1 MEKVSVIVP
10 VYNGEKSI
18 ERCAGSILNQDYP
31 ELELILVD
39 DGSRD
44 RSWEIIQAIA
54 AADHRVKAI
63 HQENG
68 GVSSARNRA
77 LAEASGTYVQFA
89 DVDDWLP
96 MDATKMLVREMEAQ
110 SAELVVGD
118 FYRVVDGNVSEK
130 GSIEM
135 GGALTLQQYANAM
148 MLSPADLYYGVLWN
162 KLYRRDIIEQYSIRM
177 DENISY
183 SEDMIFNLEYLLHVK
198 SVAILKAPVYYYQYT
213 KGSLVDQ
220 SLNLSSTIKMKKSV
234 IGYYNEFFRKTFDA
248 PSYQERLP
256 VIYGYLLA
264 VSHDSL
270 ALPFTPGTRKLNAG
284 IDLSALSGECGAA
297 FPMRSA
303 ILEARLLGRYLETL
317 ARKHGMDE
325 ARIKLLYFMEKMKEP
340 CSVESLC
347 LLTGMGKPAVIVA
360 MARLLADGLV
370 RRESPL
376 GGKERFSFYAPELT
390 KELQQLDQDVD
401 TVCFAGF
408 TDEEIRQYH
417 KLEER
422 IGNHILHHLQAEK
435 ATESS
440 HLQAEKATESS
451 VPV

>member
-234 IGYYNEFFRKTFDA
+234 IGYYNEFFRKTFD
-248 PSYQERLP
+248 
-256 VIYGYLLA
+256 
-264 VSHDSL
+264 
-270 ALPFTPGTRKLNAG
+270 FTPGTRKLNAG

-370 RRESPL
+370 RCESPL

-440 HLQAEKATESS
+440 

>member
-44 RSWEIIQAIA
+44 HSWEIMQALA

-77 LAEASGTYVQFA
+77 LAEARGTYVQFA

-110 SAELVVGD
+110 SSELAVGD

-130 GSIEM
+130 GSIET
-135 GGALTLQQYANAM
+135 GGALTLQQYADAM

-162 KLYRRDIIEQYSIRM
+162 KLYQRDIIEQYSIRM

-248 PSYQERLP
+248 SSYQERLP

-284 IDLSALSGECGAA
+284 ADLSALSGECGAA

-317 ARKHGMDE
+317 GRKHGMDE
-325 ARIKLLYFMEKMKEP
+325 ARIKLLYYMEKRREP
-340 CSVESLC
+340 CSIESLC
-347 LLTGMGKPAVIVA
+347 LLTGMRKPAVIAA

-376 GGKERFSFYAPELT
+376 GGKERFSFQAPELT

-401 TVCFAGF
+401 AVCFAGF
-408 TDEEIRQYH
+408 TEEEIRQYR
-417 KLEER
+417 KLEEH
-422 IGNHILHHLQAEK
+422 IGNHILHHLQAETAK
-435 ATESS
+435 ES
-440 HLQAEKATESS
+440 
-451 VPV
+451 

>member
-297 FPMRSA
+297 IPMRSA
-303 ILEARLLGRYLETL
+303 VLEARLLGRYLETL

-401 TVCFAGF
+401 TVCFSGF

-440 HLQAEKATESS
+440 

>member
-18 ERCAGSILNQDYP
+18 ERCARSILNQDYP

-284 IDLSALSGECGAA
+284 IDLLALSGECGAA
-297 FPMRSA
+297 IPMRSA
-303 ILEARLLGRYLETL
+303 ILEARLFGRYLETL

-440 HLQAEKATESS
+440 

>member
-297 FPMRSA
+297 IPMRSA

-360 MARLLADGLV
+360 MARLLADGLG

-376 GGKERFSFYAPELT
+376 GGKERFSFYAPELS

-417 KLEER
+417 ILEER

-440 HLQAEKATESS
+440 

>member
-1 MEKVSVIVP
+1 MEKVSLIVP

-198 SVAILKAPVYYYQYT
+198 SVAILKAPVYYYRYT

-370 RRESPL
+370 RCESPL

-440 HLQAEKATESS
+440 

>member
-1 MEKVSVIVP
+1 MEKVSLIVP

-77 LAEASGTYVQFA
+77 LAEASGAYVQFA

-234 IGYYNEFFRKTFDA
+234 IGYYNEFFRKTFDT

-297 FPMRSA
+297 IPMRSA
-303 ILEARLLGRYLETL
+303 VLEARLLGRYLETL

-370 RRESPL
+370 RCESPL
-376 GGKERFSFYAPELT
+376 GGKERFSFYAPELS

-440 HLQAEKATESS
+440 

>member
-1 MEKVSVIVP
+1 MEKVSLIVP

-77 LAEASGTYVQFA
+77 LAEASGAYVQFA

-234 IGYYNEFFRKTFDA
+234 IGYYNEFFRKTFDT

-370 RRESPL
+370 RCESPL

-440 HLQAEKATESS
+440 

>member
-1 MEKVSVIVP
+1 MEKVSLIVP

-77 LAEASGTYVQFA
+77 LAEASGAYVQFA

-198 SVAILKAPVYYYQYT
+198 SVAILKAPVYYYRYT

-234 IGYYNEFFRKTFDA
+234 IGYYNEFFRKTFDT

-284 IDLSALSGECGAA
+284 IDLSALSGECVEA

-370 RRESPL
+370 RCESPL

-401 TVCFAGF
+401 SVCFAGF
-408 TDEEIRQYH
+408 TDKEIRQYH

-440 HLQAEKATESS
+440 

>member
-10 VYNGEKSI
+10 VYNGEKCI
-18 ERCAGSILNQDYP
+18 KRCADSILNQDYP

-44 RSWEIIQAIA
+44 RSWEIMQAIA

-96 MDATKMLVREMEAQ
+96 LDATKLLAREMEAQ

-130 GSIEM
+130 GSIEVS
-135 GGALTLQQYANAM
+135 GTLSLQQYANEM
-148 MLSPADLYYGVLWN
+148 MLAPADLYFGALWN
-162 KLYRRDIIEQYSIRM
+162 KLYRRDIIERYGIRM

-213 KGSLVDQ
+213 RGSLVDQ

-234 IGYYNEFFRKTFDA
+234 IGYYNEFFKKTFDA
-248 PSYQERLP
+248 PAYQERLP

-270 ALPFTPGTRKLNAG
+270 ALPFIPGTRKLNEGEA
-284 IDLSALSGECGAA
+284 LSALSGERGTG

-303 ILEARLLGRYLETL
+303 ILEARLLERYMETL
-317 ARKHGMDE
+317 GRKHGMDD
-325 ARIKLLYFMEKMKEP
+325 ARIKLLYCMEKLREP

-347 LLTGMGKPAVIVA
+347 LLTGMGKPAVIAGV
-360 MARLLADGLV
+360 ARLLADGLV
-370 RRESPL
+370 RRESL
-376 GGKERFSFYAPELT
+376 LDGKERFSFHAAEFT
-390 KELQQLDQDVD
+390 EELQQLDRDLD
-401 TVCFAGF
+401 AVCFAEF
-408 TDEEIRQYH
+408 TEEEIRQYSDM
-417 KLEER
+417 EER
-422 IGNHILHHLQAEK
+422 ISNSILRRLRAE
-435 ATESS
+435 TVDGS
-440 HLQAEKATESS
+440 
-451 VPV
+451 

>member
-1 MEKVSVIVP
+1 MEKVSLIVP

-297 FPMRSA
+297 IPMRSA
-303 ILEARLLGRYLETL
+303 VLEARLLGRYLETL

-370 RRESPL
+370 RCESPL

-440 HLQAEKATESS
+440 

>member
-10 VYNGEKSI
+10 VYNGEKNI
-18 ERCAGSILNQDYP
+18 KRCADSVLNQDYP
-31 ELELILVD
+31 ELELILID

-44 RSWEIIQAIA
+44 RSWEIIQTVA
-54 AADHRVKAI
+54 ANDSRVKAI

-77 LAEASGTYVQFA
+77 LAEASGTYVQFV

-96 MDATKMLVREMEAQ
+96 MDATKLLVREMETR
-110 SAELVVGD
+110 SSELVVGD

-130 GSIEM
+130 GSIET
-135 GGALTLQQYANAM
+135 GGTLTLRQYADKM
-148 MLSPADLYYGVLWN
+148 MLAPADLYYGVLWN
-162 KLYRRDIIEQYSIRM
+162 KLYQRDIIERYDIRM

-213 KGSLVDQ
+213 KGSLVDH

-234 IGYYNEFFRKTFDA
+234 IGYYNEFFKKSFDA
-248 PSYQERLP
+248 PAYQERLP

-270 ALPFTPGTRKLNAG
+270 ALPFTPGTRKLHAG
-284 IDLSALSGECGAA
+284 ADLFALSEENFTAL
-297 FPMRSA
+297 PMRSA
-303 ILEARLLGRYLETL
+303 ILETRLIGRYLETL
-317 ARKHGMDE
+317 GRKHGMDE
-325 ARIKLLYFMEKMKEP
+325 ARIRLLYCMEKMQEP

-370 RRESPL
+370 RRESSL
-376 GGKERFSFYAPELT
+376 GSKELFSFQAPELT
-390 KELQQLDQDVD
+390 EELKQLDMDVD
-401 TVCFAGF
+401 AVCFSEF
-408 TDEEIRQYH
+408 TEKEIQQYRI
-417 KLEER
+417 LEER
-422 IGNHILHHLQAEK
+422 IGNCILQHLKAESAK
-435 ATESS
+435 E
-440 HLQAEKATESS
+440 
-451 VPV
+451 

>member
-77 LAEASGTYVQFA
+77 LAEASGAYVQFA

-297 FPMRSA
+297 IPMRSA
-303 ILEARLLGRYLETL
+303 VLEARLLGRYLETL

-440 HLQAEKATESS
+440 

>member
-1 MEKVSVIVP
+1 MEKVSLIVP

-234 IGYYNEFFRKTFDA
+234 IGYYNEFFRKTFDT

-297 FPMRSA
+297 IPMRSA
-303 ILEARLLGRYLETL
+303 VLEARLLGRYLETL

-370 RRESPL
+370 RCESPL

-440 HLQAEKATESS
+440 

>member
-1 MEKVSVIVP
+1 MEKVSLIVP

-77 LAEASGTYVQFA
+77 LAEASGAYVQFA

-297 FPMRSA
+297 IPMRSA

-390 KELQQLDQDVD
+390 KELQQLDQDVH

-440 HLQAEKATESS
+440 

>member
-10 VYNGEKSI
+10 VYNGEKNI
-18 ERCAGSILNQDYP
+18 KRCAGSVLNQDYP
-31 ELELILVD
+31 ELELILID

-44 RSWEIIQAIA
+44 RSWEIIQTVA
-54 AADHRVKAI
+54 ANDPRVKAI

-96 MDATKMLVREMEAQ
+96 MDATKLLVREMETR
-110 SAELVVGD
+110 SSELVVGD

-130 GSIEM
+130 GSIET
-135 GGALTLQQYANAM
+135 GGTLTLKQYADKM
-148 MLSPADLYYGVLWN
+148 MLAPADLYYGVLWN
-162 KLYRRDIIEQYSIRM
+162 KLYQRDIIERYDILM

-234 IGYYNEFFRKTFDA
+234 IGYYNEFFKKSFDA
-248 PSYQERLP
+248 PAYQERLP
-256 VIYGYLLA
+256 AIYGYLLA

-270 ALPFTPGTRKLNAG
+270 ALPFTPGTRKLHAG
-284 IDLSALSGECGAA
+284 ADLFALSEESFTAL
-297 FPMRSA
+297 PMRSA
-303 ILEARLLGRYLETL
+303 ILETRLIGRYLETL
-317 ARKHGMDE
+317 GRKHGMDE
-325 ARIKLLYFMEKMKEP
+325 ARIRLLYCMEKMQEP

-370 RRESPL
+370 RRESSL
-376 GGKERFSFYAPELT
+376 GSKELFSFQAPELT
-390 KELQQLDQDVD
+390 EELKQLDMDVDAVCFSEFTEKELQQYR
-401 TVCFAGF
+401 
-408 TDEEIRQYH
+408 I
-417 KLEER
+417 LEER
-422 IGNHILHHLQAEK
+422 IGNCILQHLK
-435 ATESS
+435 VES
-440 HLQAEKATESS
+440 AKK
-451 VPV
+451 

>member
-198 SVAILKAPVYYYQYT
+198 SVTILKAPVYYYQYT

-297 FPMRSA
+297 IPMRSA
-303 ILEARLLGRYLETL
+303 VLEARLLGRYLETL

-440 HLQAEKATESS
+440 

>member
-77 LAEASGTYVQFA
+77 LAEASGAYVQFT

-118 FYRVVDGNVSEK
+118 FYRVVDGNVSKK

-148 MLSPADLYYGVLWN
+148 MRSPADLYYGVLWN

-248 PSYQERLP
+248 SSYQERLP

-297 FPMRSA
+297 IPMRSA
-303 ILEARLLGRYLETL
+303 ILEARLLRRYLETL

-370 RRESPL
+370 RRESPF

-440 HLQAEKATESS
+440 

>member
-118 FYRVVDGNVSEK
+118 FYRIVDGNVSEK

-162 KLYRRDIIEQYSIRM
+162 KLYRKDIIEQYSIRM

-234 IGYYNEFFRKTFDA
+234 IGYYNEFFRKTFDT

-297 FPMRSA
+297 IPMRSA
-303 ILEARLLGRYLETL
+303 VLEARLLGRYLETL

-440 HLQAEKATESS
+440 VTVSQ
-451 VPV
+451 

>member
-10 VYNGEKSI
+10 VYNGEKCI
-18 ERCAGSILNQDYP
+18 KRCADSILSQDYP

-44 RSWEIIQAIA
+44 RSWEIMLALA

-96 MDATKMLVREMEAQ
+96 MDAMKLLVREMEVQ
-110 SAELVVGD
+110 SSELVVGD
-118 FYRVVDGNVSEK
+118 FYRVVNGNVSEK
-130 GSIEM
+130 GSIETS
-135 GGALTLQQYANAM
+135 GTLTRQQYADEM
-148 MLSPADLYYGVLWN
+148 MLAPADLYYGVLWN
-162 KLYRRDIIEQYSIRM
+162 KLYRRDIIERYGIRM

-183 SEDMIFNLEYLLHVK
+183 SEDMIFNLEYLLH
-198 SVAILKAPVYYYQYT
+198 VYYYQYT

-234 IGYYNEFFRKTFDA
+234 IGYYNEFFRKTFDTPA
-248 PSYQERLP
+248 YQERLP

-270 ALPFTPGTRKLNAG
+270 TLPFTPGIRKLNAG
-284 IDLSALSGECGAA
+284 ADLSTLSGESGTA

-303 ILEARLLGRYLETL
+303 ILETRLLGRYLETL

-325 ARIKLLYFMEKMKEP
+325 SRIKLLYCMEKKKEP
-340 CSVESLC
+340 CSIESLC

-376 GGKERFSFYAPELT
+376 GSKERFSFQAPEFT
-390 KELQQLDQDVD
+390 EELKQLDRDVD
-401 TVCFAGF
+401 AVCFAEF
-408 TDEEIRQYH
+408 TEEEIRQYRS
-417 KLEER
+417 LEER
-422 IGNHILHHLQAEK
+422 LGNCILHRLLAET
-435 ATESS
+435 ADES
-440 HLQAEKATESS
+440 
-451 VPV
+451 

>member
-18 ERCAGSILNQDYP
+18 ERCADSILSQDYP

-44 RSWEIIQAIA
+44 RSWEIMQAIA

-96 MDATKMLVREMEAQ
+96 MDATKLLVREMEVQ
-110 SAELVVGD
+110 SSELVVGD
-118 FYRVVDGNVSEK
+118 FYRVVNGNVSEK
-130 GSIEM
+130 GSIETS
-135 GGALTLQQYANAM
+135 GTLTRQQYADEM
-148 MLSPADLYYGVLWN
+148 MLAPADLYYGVLWN
-162 KLYRRDIIEQYSIRM
+162 KLYRRDIIERYGIRM

-198 SVAILKAPVYYYQYT
+198 NIAILKAPVYYYQYT

-234 IGYYNEFFRKTFDA
+234 IGYYNEFFRKTFDTPA
-248 PSYQERLP
+248 YQERLP

-270 ALPFTPGTRKLNAG
+270 TLPFTPGIRKLNAG
-284 IDLSALSGECGAA
+284 ADLSSTLSGESGTA

-303 ILEARLLGRYLETL
+303 ILETRLLGRYLETL

-325 ARIKLLYFMEKMKEP
+325 SRIKLLYCMEKKKEP
-340 CSVESLC
+340 CSIESLC

-376 GGKERFSFYAPELT
+376 GGKERFSFQAPEFT
-390 KELQQLDQDVD
+390 EELQQLDRDVD
-401 TVCFAGF
+401 AVCFAEF
-408 TDEEIRQYH
+408 TEEEIRQYRS
-417 KLEER
+417 LEER
-422 IGNHILHHLQAEK
+422 LGNCILHRLLAET
-435 ATESS
+435 ADES
-440 HLQAEKATESS
+440 
-451 VPV
+451 

>member
-1 MEKVSVIVP
+1 MEKVSLIVP

-77 LAEASGTYVQFA
+77 LAEASGAYVQFA

-183 SEDMIFNLEYLLHVK
+183 SEDLIFNLEYLLHVK

-370 RRESPL
+370 RCESPL

-408 TDEEIRQYH
+408 TDEEIRQYR
-417 KLEER
+417 KLEEQ

-440 HLQAEKATESS
+440 VS
-451 VPV
+451 V

>member
-54 AADHRVKAI
+54 DADHRVKAI

-284 IDLSALSGECGAA
+284 IDLSALPGECGAA
-297 FPMRSA
+297 IPMRSA
-303 ILEARLLGRYLETL
+303 ILVARLLGRYLETL

-435 ATESS
+435 ATE
-440 HLQAEKATESS
+440 
-451 VPV
+451 

>member
-1 MEKVSVIVP
+1 MEKVSLIVP

-183 SEDMIFNLEYLLHVK
+183 SEDMIFNMEYLLHVK

-370 RRESPL
+370 RCESPL

-440 HLQAEKATESS
+440 

>member
-1 MEKVSVIVP
+1 MVKVSVIVP

-31 ELELILVD
+31 DLELILVD

-118 FYRVVDGNVSEK
+118 FYRIVDGNVSEK

-148 MLSPADLYYGVLWN
+148 MLSPADLYYDVLWN

-297 FPMRSA
+297 IPMRSA

-317 ARKHGMDE
+317 ARKHRMDE

-440 HLQAEKATESS
+440 

>member
-1 MEKVSVIVP
+1 
-10 VYNGEKSI
+10 
-18 ERCAGSILNQDYP
+18 
-31 ELELILVD
+31 
-39 DGSRD
+39 
-44 RSWEIIQAIA
+44 
-54 AADHRVKAI
+54 
-63 HQENG
+63 
-68 GVSSARNRA
+68 
-77 LAEASGTYVQFA
+77 
-89 DVDDWLP
+89 
-96 MDATKMLVREMEAQ
+96 
-110 SAELVVGD
+110 VVGD

-440 HLQAEKATESS
+440 